1 MCEKFPWN
9 EWVNDLSFVSNY
21 PLILIYLQRQ
31 NRKFSVRYIKGGR
44 SISIP
49 IEDDWNMKMRT
60 VDKVPKSF
68 FSSSN
73 SGNKETYT
81 ANGYKEVVDQIN
93 KN

>member
-44 SISIP
+44 STSNP
-49 IEDDWNMKMRT
+49 IEDGWNMKMRT

-68 FSSSN
+68 SSSN

-81 ANGYKEVVDQIN
+81 TNGYKEVVDQIN